1 VKCYNFKFVKDY
13 ILALL
18 CDVLVGVLMPEFLDE
33 FAAYLG
39 PNKDA
44 LKEKVLKGTPNP
56 LADRFREK
64 FPSHWINIEDQAKL
78 GVGISELNVMAI
90 DSSVYSNLLST
101 GGVFYVVRSLAVCR
115 NIEYKRLESNV
126 FFSKGGSVAER
137 EFISVK
143 MEMLEFQVAIDALK
157 SGLSCNTILID
168 GSLFGRLVH
177 VPLES
182 KVEEE
187 RLILVNYFKVY
198 KELLDLCRKNDVL
211 LIGVAKESRSTS
223 FRDFLLRL
231 IFREELETV
240 EVEDDDARRLK
251 SLFMDVV
258 DNATEGLRKFEHFRS
273 KYGDKVE
280 TIRLIFDELAR
291 SRPDYQVVMNF
302 SQSTGLTKP
311 LLLGPSPRLERR
323 LREFCSDSKS
333 YVRNNFPNTIRELGK
348 EVVDEVAQVIAEIP
362 DFPAIASFYV
372 LFDRR
377 DSPIRIDVPYW
388 DQKMVGVGWHK
399 LVDLGVDRIL
409 KVLATG
415 YCGLDCHNLWL
426 KNVDERVRLKKKT
439 VDNIYVPYMEKL
451 FGEKIIRGRSY
462 RRVRFP

>member
-1 VKCYNFKFVKDY
+1 M
-13 ILALL
+13 
-18 CDVLVGVLMPEFLDE
+18 LMPEFLDE
-33 FAAYLG
+33 FAASLA
-39 PNKDA
+39 PKKDA
-44 LKEKVLKGTPNP
+44 VKDKVLKGTPNP
-56 LADRFREK
+56 LADHIKEK
-64 FPSHWINIEDQAKL
+64 FPSFWVDIGDPAKL
-78 GVGISELNVMAI
+78 GVGISELSVMAV

-115 NIEYKRLESNV
+115 ELEYKRLESDV
-126 FFSKGGSVAER
+126 FFSKGGSIPEK

-157 SGLSCNTILID
+157 SGLACSMILID

-182 KVEEE
+182 KIEGE
-187 RLILVNYFKVY
+187 RLVLLDYFRVY
-198 KELLDLCRKNDVL
+198 QELLNLCKEKNVL
-211 LIGVAKESRSTS
+211 LLGVAKESRSTS
-223 FRDFLLRL
+223 FRDYLLNL
-231 IFREELETV
+231 IFRDELSKV
-240 EVEDDDARRLK
+240 ELDDDARILK
-251 SLFMDVV
+251 PLFLEVV
-258 DNATEGLRKFEHFRS
+258 DNSTEGLRKFERFKQ
-273 KYGDKVE
+273 KYGNKLE
-280 TIRLIFDELAR
+280 TIGLVFDELAR

-302 SQSTGLTKP
+302 SGSVGYTKP
-311 LLLGPSPRLERR
+311 LLLGLSPRLERR
-323 LREFCSDSKS
+323 LRESGSNARA
-333 YVRNNFPNTIRELGK
+333 YVKKNFPNALRELGDAF
-348 EVVDEVAQVIAEIP
+348 VYDAAQVVAGIP
-362 DFPAIASFYV
+362 EFPAIASFYV

-388 DQKMVGVGWHK
+388 ERKLIDVGWHK
-399 LVDLGVDRIL
+399 PVNLDVDSIL

>member
-1 VKCYNFKFVKDY
+1 M
-13 ILALL
+13 
-18 CDVLVGVLMPEFLDE
+18 LMPEFLDE
-33 FAAYLG
+33 FAASLV
-39 PNKDA
+39 PKKDA

-64 FPSHWINIEDQAKL
+64 FPSFWVGISDLAKL
-78 GVGISELNVMAI
+78 GASLAELSVMAV

-115 NIEYKRLESNV
+115 DKEHKRLESDV

-157 SGLSCNTILID
+157 GGLGCGTILID

-182 KVEEE
+182 KVEED
-187 RLILVNYFKVY
+187 RLVLLDYFRVY
-198 KELLDLCRKNDVL
+198 RELLDLCRTNNIR

-223 FRDFLLRL
+223 FRDFLLSL
-231 IFREELETV
+231 IFREELEKA
-240 EVEDDDARRLK
+240 EIDDDATRMLK
-251 SLFMDVV
+251 PLFMEVV
-258 DNATEGLRKFEHFRS
+258 DNATEGLHKFERFRQ
-273 KYGDKVE
+273 KYGEKLE
-280 TIRLIFDELAR
+280 TIGLVFEELAR

-302 SQSTGLTKP
+302 AGSVGYTKP
-311 LLLGPSPRLERR
+311 LLLGPSPRLARR
-323 LREFCSDSKS
+323 LEESRSDAKA
-333 YVRNNFPNTIRELGK
+333 YVRKNFPNTLREKGK
-348 EVVDEVAQVIAEIP
+348 GFVDEAAQVIASIP

-377 DSPIRIDVPYW
+377 DSPIRIDIPCW
-388 DQKMVGVGWHK
+388 ERKLIDVGWHK
-399 LVDLGVDRIL
+399 PVPVDLQDVL

>member
-1 VKCYNFKFVKDY
+1 M
-13 ILALL
+13 
-18 CDVLVGVLMPEFLDE
+18 LMPEFLDE
-33 FAAYLG
+33 FATSLA
-39 PNKDA
+39 PKQDA
-44 LKEKVLKGTPNP
+44 LKDKVLKGTPNP

-64 FPSHWINIEDQAKL
+64 FPESWVNIGDPAKL
-78 GVGISELNVMAI
+78 GVGISELSVMAV

-115 NIEYKRLESNV
+115 NAEYKRLESDV
-126 FFSKGGSVAER
+126 FFSKGGSVTEK
-137 EFISVK
+137 EVISVK

-157 SGLSCNTILID
+157 SGLDCSTILID

-182 KVEEE
+182 KIEGE
-187 RLILVNYFKVY
+187 RLILLNYFKVY
-198 KELLDLCRKNDVL
+198 QELLDLCREKNVL
-211 LIGVAKESRSTS
+211 LLGVAKESRSTS
-223 FRDFLLRL
+223 FRDYLLNL
-231 IFREELETV
+231 IFRDELSKV
-240 EVEDDDARRLK
+240 EIEDDDDARMLK
-251 SLFMDVV
+251 PLFMEVV
-258 DNATEGLRKFEHFRS
+258 DNATEGLGKFERFKL
-273 KYGDKVE
+273 KYGTKLE
-280 TIRLIFDELAR
+280 TIGLVFNELAR

-302 SQSTGLTKP
+302 AGSMGYTKP
-311 LLLGPSPRLERR
+311 LLLGPSPRLDRR
-323 LREFCSDSKS
+323 MRESRFNARS
-333 YVRNNFPNTIRELGK
+333 YVKKNFPNAIRELGDAF
-348 EVVDEVAQVIAEIP
+348 VNDAAQVVEGIS
-362 DFPAIASFYV
+362 DFPAMASFYV

-377 DSPIRIDVPYW
+377 DSPIRVDIPYW
-388 DQKMVGVGWHK
+388 ERKLIDVGWHK
-399 LVDLGVDRIL
+399 PVNLDVDSTL

>member
-1 VKCYNFKFVKDY
+1 M
-13 ILALL
+13 
-18 CDVLVGVLMPEFLDE
+18 LMPEFLDE
-33 FAAYLG
+33 FAASLA
-39 PNKDA
+39 PKKDA
-44 LKEKVLKGTPNP
+44 IKDKVLKGTPNP

-64 FPSHWINIEDQAKL
+64 FPSFWVEISDAAKL
-78 GVGISELNVMAI
+78 GASLAELSVMAV

-115 NIEYKRLESNV
+115 DVDHKRLESDV

-157 SGLSCNTILID
+157 SGLGCGTILID

-187 RLILVNYFKVY
+187 RLILLDYFKVY
-198 KELLDLCRKNDVL
+198 QELLDLCRKSNVL
-211 LIGVAKESRSTS
+211 LLGVAKESRSTS
-223 FRDFLLRL
+223 FRDYLLSL
-231 IFREELETV
+231 IFREELKSLEI
-240 EVEDDDARRLK
+240 EDDDSRMLK
-251 SLFMDVV
+251 PLFMEVV
-258 DNATEGLRKFEHFRS
+258 DNATLGLHKFERFRQ
-273 KYGDKVE
+273 KYGEKLE
-280 TIRLIFDELAR
+280 TIRLVFEELAR
-291 SRPDYQVVMNF
+291 SRPDYQLVMNF
-302 SQSTGLTKP
+302 AGSVGYTKP
-311 LLLGPSPRLERR
+311 LLLGPSPRLARHFAEWR
-323 LREFCSDSKS
+323 SDPKS
-333 YVRNNFPNTIRELGK
+333 YVRKNFPNTLREVGK
-348 EVVDEVAQVIAEIP
+348 GFVDEAAQVIAGIP
-362 DFPAIASFYV
+362 NFPAIASFYV

-377 DSPIRIDVPYW
+377 DSPIRIDVPFW
-388 DQKMVGVGWHK
+388 DQKLVDVGWNK
-399 LVDLGVDRIL
+399 PATIDLEGAL

>member
-1 VKCYNFKFVKDY
+1 M
-13 ILALL
+13 ALL
-18 CDVLVGVLMPEFLDE
+18 RNVLVGVLMPEFLDE

-39 PNKDA
+39 PNKDS
-44 LKEKVLKGTPNP
+44 LKDKVLKGTPNP
-56 LADRFREK
+56 LADKFREK
-64 FPSHWINIEDQAKL
+64 FPSYWIDIGDQAKL
-78 GVGISELNVMAI
+78 GVDISELSVMAI

-115 NIEYKRLESNV
+115 NNEHKRLESNV

-157 SGLSCNTILID
+157 SGLSCSTVLID

-187 RLILVNYFKVY
+187 RLILVNYFRVY

-211 LIGVAKESRSTS
+211 LVGVAKESRSTS

-231 IFREELETV
+231 IFREELETT

-273 KYGDKVE
+273 KYGNKVE

-302 SQSTGLTKP
+302 SGSVGYTKS
-311 LLLGPSPRLERR
+311 LLLGPSPRLARHLEEFR
-323 LREFCSDSKS
+323 LDSRS
-333 YVRNNFPNTIRELGK
+333 YVRKNFPNALRERGK
-348 EVVDEVAQVIAEIP
+348 GFVDEAAQIISEIP
-362 DFPAIASFYV
+362 EFPAIASFYV

-388 DQKMVGVGWHK
+388 DQKLIGVGWHK
-399 LVDLGVDRIL
+399 PVDLDVDRIL